1 MKPVVIPA
9 LLGLMV
15 TTCPAFAQAP
25 ATSSGPAFPVKP
37 IRVITTVTGGGNDLV
52 ARVVQP
58 RFAETLGQP
67 LVIDNR
73 GSIGLEVVAREK
85 PDGYTL
91 LVAGGN
97 LWTLQFLRPNV
108 RWDAERDY
116 SPVTLAGTLPNI
128 IVVHPSLPVKSVR
141 DLIALAKAR
150 PGQLNYASGTTGVST
165 HLAGELFNIMTR
177 ANLVR
182 VPYKGG
188 GPAMNALISGEAQVS
203 FPNAGSAM
211 PHISSGRV
219 RAIAVSTAQRSALFP
234 NLPTVAASGVPGYE
248 WIAMIGFFAPAKTP
262 RPVIDVLNRE
272 LVGALTHPEVKAR
285 LMSSGVEVVANSPEE
300 FGRIIKADIV
310 RTSKVIREAGI
321 TGE

>member
-1 MKPVVIPA
+1 MALAGLMAVACPVAAQNFPAKPVRI
-9 LLGLMV
+9 
-15 TTCPAFAQAP
+15 
-25 ATSSGPAFPVKP
+25 
-37 IRVITTVTGGGNDLV
+37 ITTVTGGGNDLV
-52 ARVVQP
+52 GRLVAPRVGE
-58 RFAETLGQP
+58 ALGQQ
-67 LVIDNR
+67 LLIDNR
-73 GSIGLEVVAREK
+73 GSIGPEVVAREK

-91 LVAGGN
+91 LIAGGN

-108 RWDAERDY
+108 RWDAERDFA
-116 SPVTLAGTLPNI
+116 PITLAGTLPNI

-141 DLIALAKAR
+141 DLVALAKAH

-188 GPAMNALISGEAQVS
+188 GPAMNAVISGEAQVS

-211 PHISSGRV
+211 AHITSGRV
-219 RAIAVSTAQRSALFP
+219 RAIAVSTAQRSVLFP

-262 RPVIDVLNRE
+262 RPVIDVLHRE
-272 LVGALTHPEVKAR
+272 LVRALTHPEVKEK
-285 LMSSGVEVVANSPEE
+285 LMSTGVEIVANTPEA
-300 FGRIIKADIV
+300 FARIIKADIA
-310 RTSKVIREAGI
+310 RTGKLIRDAGI